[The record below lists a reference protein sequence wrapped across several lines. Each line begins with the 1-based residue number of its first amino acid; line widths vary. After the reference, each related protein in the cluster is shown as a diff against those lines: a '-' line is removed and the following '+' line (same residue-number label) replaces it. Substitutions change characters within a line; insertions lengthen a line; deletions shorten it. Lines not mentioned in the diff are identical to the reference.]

1 MYQALTEE
9 IVEQL
14 LDNHMIIDPKERAL
28 LKPQLKALKGP
39 IPAEF
44 KSQYL
49 DTYAKYV
56 SRAHKNYRDGL
67 ERINNDIKDILNY
80 EQSCGR
86 TYTPEQK
93 ETDKKKLLQQLQ
105 NHLDRDLIVA
115 EMNSNDLEN
124 FADALLWEWRESGSP
139 LTLMY

>member
-1 MYQALTEE
+1 MYQALTEK

-14 LDNHMIIDPKERAL
+14 LDNHVIIDPIERAL
-28 LKPQLKALKGP
+28 LKPQLEALEGP

-49 DTYAKYV
+49 NTYVDYV
-56 SRAHKNYRDGL
+56 KRAHKHYRDGL
-67 ERINNDIKDILNY
+67 QRIDNDIKDICNY

-86 TYTPEQK
+86 IYTPEQK
-93 ETDKKKLLQQLQ
+93 ETDKKKLLQHLQ
-105 NHLDRDLIVA
+105 NHFEKDLLVA

-139 LTLMY
+139 PTLMY